1 MDAEIPGYE
10 DLEPVIAG
18 SSAEPLDDQP
28 RGGDMLYS
36 SGTTGRPK
44 GIKPALPDRQIDEPG
59 DTLIATFGP
68 RFGFD
73 ERTVYLSPAPL
84 YHAAPL
90 RTCATVQALGGT
102 AVVMDRFD
110 AEDALALI
118 DRYRVTHSQWVP
130 TMFVRMLKLPDD
142 VRGRYDV
149 SSIRVAIHA
158 AAPCPVD
165 VKRAMMDWW
174 GPVLHEYYSS
184 TELNGMT
191 AIGPEEW
198 LEKPGSVG
206 RAVLG
211 VLHVCDDDGHEL
223 PPGEVG
229 TIYFER
235 DVLPFRYH
243 NDPDKTRA
251 ARSEEHTSELQSRQY
266 LVCRLL
272 LEKKKNLQS
281 SIILV

>member
-10 DLEPVIAG
+10 DLDDAFAG
-18 SSAEPLDDQP
+18 ASAEPLDDQP

-44 GIKPALPDRQIDEPG
+44 GIKPPLPDRQIDEPG
-59 DTLIATFGP
+59 DTMIAAFGT

-73 ERTVYLSPAPL
+73 DQTVYLSPAPL

-110 AEDALALI
+110 AEEALALI
-118 DRYRVTHSQWVP
+118 DRHRVTHSQWVP

-149 SSIRVAIHA
+149 STMRVAIHA

-165 VKRAMMDWW
+165 VKRSMMGW
-174 GPVLHEYYSS
+174 SS
-184 TELNGMT
+184 D
-191 AIGPEEW
+191 A
-198 LEKPGSVG
+198 
-206 RAVLG
+206 
-211 VLHVCDDDGHEL
+211 
-223 PPGEVG
+223 
-229 TIYFER
+229 
-235 DVLPFRYH
+235 
-243 NDPDKTRA
+243 
-251 ARSEEHTSELQSRQY
+251 
-266 LVCRLL
+266 
-272 LEKKKNLQS
+272 
-281 SIILV
+281 